1 MKHQAICIIIVIHA
15 IKYYFNFYSSD
26 PLALSESLIFYIEN
40 NLYTSGRDVMTLTDK
55 ESILLGVKIIIFI
68 LSLKGLA
75 KSEIIRWQQ
84 AATQA
89 TVNAADLM
97 QNFFQKTQFLL
108 LWPSTLVEAPST
120 LLRIASFSQTA
131 FYIKLHVQ
139 NISPRTPRLLFG

>member
-1 MKHQAICIIIVIHA
+1 MIHA

-97 QNFFQKTQFLL
+97 QNFF
-108 LWPSTLVEAPST
+108 
-120 LLRIASFSQTA
+120 
-131 FYIKLHVQ
+131 
-139 NISPRTPRLLFG
+139 